1 MAAAIQAGS
10 PAGNPTAEQNHLCPG
25 RSALICDGEE
35 TIMGAGSGFP
45 IDLILFGM
53 IAAFLVLRL
62 RSILGRRTGF
72 ERQAPPYQP
81 PPSQTAAGPVI
92 DGQVE
97 APATAPARALPD
109 PTSPIGQTL
118 ERMQSIDRGC
128 DPAAFL
134 DGAEKA
140 FRIIV
145 AAFAAGD
152 RKTLQG
158 LLSEDTYKAFE
169 QAITARETVDQTQ
182 VSTIHAIH
190 SATIESAEL
199 RGTVASITVRF
210 VSDQTSLMRDKDGHP
225 VMGTDAVT
233 EITDLWTFERNLST
247 RDPVWRLVSAR
258 SA

>member
-1 MAAAIQAGS
+1 
-10 PAGNPTAEQNHLCPG
+10 
-25 RSALICDGEE
+25 
-35 TIMGAGSGFP
+35 MGAGSSFP

-72 ERQAPPYQP
+72 ERQAPPFQP
-81 PPSQTAAGPVI
+81 QAGQTAASPVI
-92 DGQVE
+92 EGQAE
-97 APATAPARALPD
+97 PPAAASTRTLPEPNSAVGQAL
-109 PTSPIGQTL
+109 G
-118 ERMQSIDRGC
+118 RMRSVDHSF

-145 AAFAAGD
+145 AAFASGD
-152 RKTLQG
+152 RTALQG
-158 LLSEDTYKAFE
+158 LLSEDTYHAFA
-169 QAITARETVDQTQ
+169 QAIAVRESAGQTQ
-182 VSTIHAIH
+182 VSTIHAVH
-190 SATIESAEL
+190 GATIDNAEL

-210 VSDQTSLMRDKDGHP
+210 VSDQTSLTQDKTGHP
-225 VMGTDAVT
+225 VAGTDAVT
-233 EITDLWTFERNLST
+233 EITDIWTFERNLPT

>member
-1 MAAAIQAGS
+1 
-10 PAGNPTAEQNHLCPG
+10 
-25 RSALICDGEE
+25 
-35 TIMGAGSGFP
+35 MGAGSSFP

-72 ERQAPPYQP
+72 ERQPPAPQP
-81 PPSQTAAGPVI
+81 QAGPNAAGPVI
-92 DGQVE
+92 EGQAE
-97 APATAPARALPD
+97 PAPRTTPRTLPEPASAVGQALV
-109 PTSPIGQTL
+109 
-118 ERMQSIDRGC
+118 RMRSIDRSF

-145 AAFAAGD
+145 TAFAAAD
-152 RKTLQG
+152 RATLQS
-158 LLSEDTYKAFE
+158 LLSEETWRAFE
-169 QAITARETVDQTQ
+169 QAIVAREASGQTQ

-199 RGTVASITVRF
+199 RGDVASIAVRF

-225 VMGTDAVT
+225 VVGTDSVT
-233 EITDLWTFERNLST
+233 EITDVWTFERNLSSP
-247 RDPVWRLVSAR
+247 DPVWRLVSAR